1 MQNFFLLTE
10 SNVTRSSPNFHNEG
24 HIRMW
29 HDSPLREFNPHIVLI
44 VFAAILFAFVGYY
57 LFFKLNKKEVLEH
70 GTLNTQKKKQIQD
83 LLEKRSIILD
93 KMVDLEQSHQSR
105 EMNQYEFTK
114 KYEGYKQQLIQ
125 VKIKLKKF
133 TE

>member
-1 MQNFFLLTE
+1 MNFFLLTE

-29 HDSPLREFNPHIVLI
+29 YDSPLREFNPHIVLI
-44 VFAAILFAFVGYY
+44 VFGSILLAFAGYY
-57 LFFKLNKKEVLEH
+57 IVFKLKKIDGLEH
-70 GTLNTQKKKQIQD
+70 GTSITQNEKQIQD
-83 LLEKRSIILD
+83 LLQKRSIILD
-93 KMVDLEQSHQSR
+93 KMIDLEQSHQSR
-105 EMNQYEFTK
+105 GMDQYEFTK

-125 VKIKLKKF
+125 VKLKLKKF

>member
-1 MQNFFLLTE
+1 MQNFYILTE

-29 HDSPLREFNPHIVLI
+29 YDSPLREFNPHIVLI
-44 VFAAILFAFVGYY
+44 VFAAILFAFVAYY
-57 LFFKLNKKEVLEH
+57 IFFKVKKIEVLDH
-70 GTLNTQKKKQIQD
+70 GTVVTRNEKQLQD

-93 KMVDLEQSHQSR
+93 KMVDLEQLHQLR

-114 KYEGYKQQLIQ
+114 KYESYKQQLIQ
-125 VKIKLKKF
+125 VKMKLKKF